1 MSRADGAE
9 GGASTSGG
17 ELQRG
22 SEGGAGT
29 LQTQQRIRR
38 GHINARR
45 RQELV
50 ARRQALHIHLRR
62 RRNPLHSAILIQMTR
77 NTHIYRVPCDG
88 GFSGV
93 GVRCGGLHRC
103 CGCCGCCG
111 WPVPKVRWIRSPILS
126 ASADISKT
134 LHPMRPSKSA
144 SVGPCW
150 FCKVRL
156 IQLFLKSDR
165 WQIFDRRE

>member
-17 ELQRG
+17 ELQCAGQLQRG

-29 LQTQQRIRR
+29 FQTRQRIRR

-50 ARRQALHIHLRR
+50 TRRQTLHIHLRR

-77 NTHIYRVPCDG
+77 NTHIYRVPCGDWRL
-88 GFSGV
+88 GV
-93 GVRCGGLHRC
+93 GVVGFCCWYCCGGRC
-103 CGCCGCCG
+103 CSELCGVGAGREGHGKRLCGSEPCC
-111 WPVPKVRWIRSPILS
+111 R
-126 ASADISKT
+126 
-134 LHPMRPSKSA
+134 
-144 SVGPCW
+144 
-150 FCKVRL
+150 
-156 IQLFLKSDR
+156 
-165 WQIFDRRE
+165 

>member
-9 GGASTSGG
+9 GGASTSGVELQCAG
-17 ELQRG
+17 QLQRG

-29 LQTQQRIRR
+29 FQTRQRIRR
-38 GHINARR
+38 GHIDARR

-50 ARRQALHIHLRR
+50 TRRQALHIHLRR

-77 NTHIYRVPCDG
+77 NTHIYRVPCGG

-93 GVRCGGLHRC
+93 GVRCGGL
-103 CGCCGCCG
+103 CGDCGSCG

-126 ASADISKT
+126 ASADIRKT
-134 LHPMRPSKSA
+134 PHPMRPSKSA
-144 SVGPCW
+144 SVEPRW
-150 FCKVRL
+150 FVAK
-156 IQLFLKSDR
+156 IGLFNYS
-165 WQIFDRRE
+165 

>member
-17 ELQRG
+17 ELQC
-22 SEGGAGT
+22 AGQ
-29 LQTQQRIRR
+29 LQR
-38 GHINARR
+38 GHIDARR

-50 ARRQALHIHLRR
+50 TRRQALHIHLRR
-62 RRNPLHSAILIQMTR
+62 RCNPLHSAILIQMTR
-77 NTHIYRVPCDG
+77 NTHIYRVPCGG

-93 GVRCGGLHRC
+93 GVRCGGL
-103 CGCCGCCG
+103 CGDCGSCG
-111 WPVPKVRWIRSPILS
+111 RPVPKVRWIRSPILS

-144 SVGPCW
+144 SVGPRW
-150 FCKVRL
+150 FVAKIGL
-156 IQLFLKSDR
+156 LNYS
-165 WQIFDRRE
+165 

>member
-9 GGASTSGG
+9 GGASTSGSG
-17 ELQRG
+17 LQCAGQLQRG

-29 LQTQQRIRR
+29 FQTRQRIRR
-38 GHINARR
+38 GHIDARR

-50 ARRQALHIHLRR
+50 TRRQALHVHLRR

-77 NTHIYRVPCDG
+77 NTHIYRVPCGG

-93 GVRCGGLHRC
+93 GVRCGGLCACYGRL
-103 CGCCGCCG
+103 
-111 WPVPKVRWIRSPILS
+111 VPKVRWIRSPILS

-144 SVGPCW
+144 SAGPCW
-150 FCKVRL
+150 FVAK
-156 IQLFLKSDR
+156 IGLFNYS
-165 WQIFDRRE
+165 

>member
-1 MSRADGAE
+1 MSRVDDTE

-17 ELQRG
+17 ELQCAGQLQRG

-29 LQTQQRIRR
+29 FQTRQRIRR
-38 GHINARR
+38 GHLNARR

-50 ARRQALHIHLRR
+50 TRRQALHIHLRR

-77 NTHIYRVPCDG
+77 NTHIYRVPCG
-88 GFSGV
+88 GEFSGV
-93 GVRCGGLHRC
+93 GVRCGGL
-103 CGCCGCCG
+103 CGDCGSCG
-111 WPVPKVRWIRSPILS
+111 RPVPKVRWIRSPILS

-144 SVGPCW
+144 SVGPRW
-150 FCKVRL
+150 FVAKIGL
-156 IQLFLKSDR
+156 LNYS
-165 WQIFDRRE
+165 

>member
-9 GGASTSGG
+9 GGVSTSGSG
-17 ELQRG
+17 LQCAGQLQRG

-29 LQTQQRIRR
+29 LQTRQRIRR
-38 GHINARR
+38 GHIDARR

-50 ARRQALHIHLRR
+50 TRQQALHIHLSR

-77 NTHIYRVPCDG
+77 NTHIYRVPCGG

-93 GVRCGGLHRC
+93 GVRCGGL
-103 CGCCGCCG
+103 CGDCGSCG

-126 ASADISKT
+126 ASADIRKT
-134 LHPMRPSKSA
+134 LHQMRPSKST
-144 SVGPCW
+144 SIGP
-150 FCKVRL
+150 R
-156 IQLFLKSDR
+156 
-165 WQIFDRRE
+165 

>member
-17 ELQRG
+17 ELQCAGQLQRG

-29 LQTQQRIRR
+29 FQTRQRIRR

-50 ARRQALHIHLRR
+50 TRRQTLHIHLRR

-93 GVRCGGLHRC
+93 GVRCGGL
-103 CGCCGCCG
+103 CGGCG
-111 WPVPKVRWIRSPILS
+111 WLIPKVRWIRSQILN
-126 ASADISKT
+126 ASTDIRKT
-134 LHPMRPSKSA
+134 QHPMRPSKSA
-144 SVGPCW
+144 SVGP
-150 FCKVRL
+150 R
-156 IQLFLKSDR
+156 
-165 WQIFDRRE
+165 

>member
-17 ELQRG
+17 ELQCAGQLQRG

-29 LQTQQRIRR
+29 FQTRQRIRR
-38 GHINARR
+38 GHIDARR

-50 ARRQALHIHLRR
+50 TRRQALHIHLRR

-77 NTHIYRVPCDG
+77 NTHIYRVPCGG

-93 GVRCGGLHRC
+93 GVK
-103 CGCCGCCG
+103 
-111 WPVPKVRWIRSPILS
+111 W
-126 ASADISKT
+126 
-134 LHPMRPSKSA
+134 
-144 SVGPCW
+144 
-150 FCKVRL
+150 
-156 IQLFLKSDR
+156 
-165 WQIFDRRE
+165 